1 MPKLRER
8 RFFNCEVVR
17 SDEVGLDFLAFVR
30 GTEVTPFGICEERVL
45 PEILLVL
52 VEAGRDVPQRLGR
65 QSWKTNTCLKLG

>member
-1 MPKLRER
+1 
-8 RFFNCEVVR
+8 
-17 SDEVGLDFLAFVR
+17 
-30 GTEVTPFGICEERVL
+30 L